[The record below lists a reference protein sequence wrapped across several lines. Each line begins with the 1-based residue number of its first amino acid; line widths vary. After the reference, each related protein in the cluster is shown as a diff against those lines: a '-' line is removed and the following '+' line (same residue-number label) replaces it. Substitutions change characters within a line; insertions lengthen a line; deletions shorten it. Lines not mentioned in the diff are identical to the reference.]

1 MSAAAVPLR
10 RVGVFGGSFDPPHK
24 AHWALAH
31 QALEQLRLDALHIIP
46 TGEAWHKSRVLTAA
60 SHRLAMARLAFADL
74 PKVVVDD
81 RETRRRG
88 PSYTVDT
95 LTELAAEEPG
105 VELFLI
111 IGEDQAKSLQSWHRW
126 QAILQLAI
134 ICVAAR
140 ADSSGARGTFNA
152 ELLAQTPFQVL
163 NLPPMDVSA
172 TDIRHRLANRQNV
185 APLVFEAVARYIAH
199 HHLYQTA

>member
-10 RVGVFGGSFDPPHK
+10 RVGVFGGSFDPPHR
-24 AHWALAH
+24 AHNALAH
-31 QALEQLRLDALHIIP
+31 QAVEQLRLDALHIIP

-60 SHRLAMARLAFADL
+60 SHRLAMARLAFPDL
-74 PKVVVDD
+74 RNVVVDD

-95 LTELAAEEPG
+95 LTELAAEQPG
-105 VELFLI
+105 VQLFLI
-111 IGEDQAKSLQSWHRW
+111 IGEDQARSLQSWHRW
-126 QAILQLAI
+126 KAILQLAI

-172 TDIRHRLANRQNV
+172 TDIRHRLANCQNV

>member
-1 MSAAAVPLR
+1 MSGAAVPLR
-10 RVGVFGGSFDPPHK
+10 RLGVFGGSFDPPHR
-24 AHWALAH
+24 AHNALAH
-31 QALEQLRLDALHIIP
+31 QAVEQLRLDALHIIP

-60 SHRLAMARLAFADL
+60 SHRLAMAQLAFADL

-81 RETRRRG
+81 RETRRLG

-95 LTELAAEEPG
+95 LTELAAEQPG
-105 VELFLI
+105 VQLFLI
-111 IGEDQAKSLQSWHRW
+111 IGEDQARSLQRWHRW

-140 ADSSGARGTFNA
+140 ADSSGAEGTFNA

>member
-1 MSAAAVPLR
+1 MSGAAVPLR
-10 RVGVFGGSFDPPHK
+10 RLGVFGGSFDPPHR
-24 AHWALAH
+24 AHNALAH
-31 QALEQLRLDALHIIP
+31 QAVEQLRLDALHIIP

-60 SHRLAMARLAFADL
+60 SHRLAMAQLAFADL

-81 RETRRRG
+81 RETRRLG

-95 LTELAAEEPG
+95 LTELAAEQPG
-105 VELFLI
+105 VQLFLI
-111 IGEDQAKSLQSWHRW
+111 IGEDQARALQSWHRW

-172 TDIRHRLANRQNV
+172 TDIRHRVANRQNV

>member
-1 MSAAAVPLR
+1 MSAAVVPLR
-10 RVGVFGGSFDPPHK
+10 RVGVFGGAFDPPHR
-24 AHWALAH
+24 AHKALAH
-31 QALEQLRLDALHIIP
+31 QAVEQLRLDALHIIP

-60 SHRLAMARLAFADL
+60 SHRLAMAQLAFADL
-74 PKVVVDD
+74 PNVVVDD

-95 LTELAAEEPG
+95 LTELAAEQPG
-105 VELFLI
+105 IQLFLI
-111 IGEDQAKSLQSWHRW
+111 IGEDQARSLQNWHRW
-126 QAILQLAI
+126 RAILQLAI

-140 ADSSGARGTFNA
+140 AVSSRAEGTFNA

-199 HHLYQTA
+199 HHLYQTS

>member
-1 MSAAAVPLR
+1 
-10 RVGVFGGSFDPPHK
+10 
-24 AHWALAH
+24 
-31 QALEQLRLDALHIIP
+31 
-46 TGEAWHKSRVLTAA
+46 
-60 SHRLAMARLAFADL
+60 MARLAFPDL
-74 PKVVVDD
+74 RNVVVDD

-95 LTELAAEEPG
+95 LTELAAEQPG
-105 VELFLI
+105 VQLFLI

-172 TDIRHRLANRQNV
+172 TTSRHWFLK
-185 APLVFEAVARYIAH
+185 PLRVILPTTTFIKLPDE
-199 HHLYQTA
+199 QTNCCQKRH

>member
-1 MSAAAVPLR
+1 MSGAAVPLR
-10 RVGVFGGSFDPPHK
+10 RLGVFGGSFDPPHR
-24 AHWALAH
+24 AHNALAH
-31 QALEQLRLDALHIIP
+31 QAVEQLRLDALHIIP

-60 SHRLAMARLAFADL
+60 SHRLAMAQLAFADL

-81 RETRRRG
+81 RETRRLG

-105 VELFLI
+105 VQLFLI
-111 IGEDQAKSLQSWHRW
+111 IGEDQARSLPSWHRW

>member
-1 MSAAAVPLR
+1 MSGAAVPLR
-10 RVGVFGGSFDPPHK
+10 RLGVFGGSFDPPHR
-24 AHWALAH
+24 AHNALAH
-31 QALEQLRLDALHIIP
+31 QAVEQLRLDALHIIP

-60 SHRLAMARLAFADL
+60 SHRLAMARLAFPDL
-74 PKVVVDD
+74 RNVVVDD

-95 LTELAAEEPG
+95 LTELAAEQPG
-105 VELFLI
+105 VQLFLI
-111 IGEDQAKSLQSWHRW
+111 IGEDQARSLQSWHRW
-126 QAILQLAI
+126 KAILQLAI

-140 ADSSGARGTFNA
+140 ADSSGARGTINA

>member
-1 MSAAAVPLR
+1 MSGAAVPLR
-10 RVGVFGGSFDPPHK
+10 RLGVFGGSFDPPHR
-24 AHWALAH
+24 AHNALAH
-31 QALEQLRLDALHIIP
+31 QAVEQLRLDALHIIP

-60 SHRLAMARLAFADL
+60 SHRLAMAQLAFADL

-81 RETRRRG
+81 RETRRLG

-95 LTELAAEEPG
+95 LTELAAEQPG
-105 VELFLI
+105 VQLFLI
-111 IGEDQAKSLQSWHRW
+111 IGEDQARALQSWHRW